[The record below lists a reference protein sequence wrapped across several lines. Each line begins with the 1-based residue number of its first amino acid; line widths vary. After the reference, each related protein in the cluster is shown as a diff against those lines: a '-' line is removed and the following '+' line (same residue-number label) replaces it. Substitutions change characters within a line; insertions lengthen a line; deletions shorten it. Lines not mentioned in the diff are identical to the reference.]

1 MGARLQHG
9 AMRSPA
15 YVLTIA
21 AATLAGAITG
31 VALGLAA
38 VPLLKRVM
46 LRPRREPISWSGA
59 DD

>member
-1 MGARLQHG
+1 
-9 AMRSPA
+9 MRSPA